1 MGRRLT
7 HAVASTTCSRFH
19 NPEKYRIVLFD
30 QRGCGKSTPHAC
42 LEENTT
48 WDLIKDMEQ
57 LRVHLGI
64 DKWQVF
70 GGSWGSTLGLAY
82 AVTHPDRVTELVLR
96 GIFTLRKKE
105 LDFFYQEGASFM
117 YPDAWDQYLDHIPE
131 DEVRACCPSL
141 TQTTAA
147 CRFPHCVDL
156 FQRDNLMAAYHKR
169 LTSDDPETRQAAAK
183 CWSIWEGSTSKL
195 VADPSYSKK
204 YAGDEFA
211 LAFAR
216 IECHYFMNGMAPW
229 CNGRGSVYVAHQH
242 AVPTPGGFFEHDGWL
257 LDNVDKIRH
266 IPGYIVQVGAVQLV
280 GVCGADSNSLGAP
293 RQGRYDM
300 VCPMYTAW
308 ELHKR
313 WPEAEFDVKPTAGHS
328 CMGECG
334 KLGCRLV
341 PSSHMLLCPE
351 KPILDGLVRA
361 TDRFA
366 EASTE

>member
-141 TQTTAA
+141 TQATAA

-216 IECHYFMNGMAPW
+216 IECHYFMNGA
-229 CNGRGSVYVAHQH
+229 GRSAMVRGVYTPPTNTPCRHQVASSS
-242 AVPTPGGFFEHDGWL
+242 TTGGCLTTWT
-257 LDNVDKIRH
+257 RS
-266 IPGYIVQVGAVQLV
+266 AT
-280 GVCGADSNSLGAP
+280 SLATLC
-293 RQGRYDM
+293 R
-300 VCPMYTAW
+300 W
-308 ELHKR
+308 ELCS
-313 WPEAEFDVKPTAGHS
+313 WWVFAAPIVT
-328 CMGECG
+328 
-334 KLGCRLV
+334 RLV
-341 PSSHMLLCPE
+341 RRGRVATTWCVRCTRLGSCTSAGRRQSS
-351 KPILDGLVRA
+351 
-361 TDRFA
+361 T
-366 EASTE
+366 